1 MIFAAGLGT
10 RLQPLTDRLPKAL
23 VELEGKTL
31 LQRTVDKL
39 LRHGISYIVINIH
52 HFPDLMRK
60 AIEDL
65 DTAGAQVFI
74 SDESGLL
81 LDTGGGL
88 LKAADH
94 FRGDEP
100 FLIHNVDVISDINLD
115 QMYDYHLQH
124 HALATIAVSDRK
136 TQRYFL
142 WDNNRLCGWQNIQT
156 GEIIRKYLPEKT
168 PEKLAFSCIHIVNPR
183 IFELVDE
190 KGVFPINNVYLR
202 LAEQE
207 KIMAFKHDPS
217 LWADVG
223 TIEKLNAAQELIK
236 QNPGIF

>member
-1 MIFAAGLGT
+1 
-10 RLQPLTDRLPKAL
+10 L
-23 VELEGKTL
+23 VELSGKSL

-39 LRHGISYIVINIH
+39 IRHGINYIVVNIH

-60 AIEDL
+60 AIEQL
-65 DTAGAQVFI
+65 HASGAQVFI

-88 LKAADH
+88 LKAAEH
-94 FRGDEP
+94 FRGEEP
-100 FLIHNVDVISDINLD
+100 FLIHNVDVISDINLTH
-115 QMYDYHLQH
+115 MHEYHQQH
-124 HALATIAVSDRK
+124 DALATIAVSDRK

-156 GEIIRKYLPEKT
+156 GEIIRKYLPEDS

-183 IFELVDE
+183 IFELIEE

-202 LAEQE
+202 LAKKE
-207 KIMAFKHDPS
+207 KIMAYKHDPA